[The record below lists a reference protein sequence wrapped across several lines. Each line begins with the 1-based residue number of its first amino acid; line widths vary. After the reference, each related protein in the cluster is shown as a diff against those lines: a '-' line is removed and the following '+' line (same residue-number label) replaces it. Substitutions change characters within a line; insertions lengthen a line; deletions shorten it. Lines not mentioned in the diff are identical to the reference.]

1 MSASHLALMAL
12 MARGLSVDPRPN
24 GTIGEPSLRNQ
35 KKGSI
40 YLSFYRARAGEGACA
55 ISAISATSSGG
66 GIGEG
71 SRSAFLPSS
80 RACAC
85 YTSRA
90 CRRVSGFLFPEASQ
104 ARARVMGF
112 RVSAHIAQACA
123 RLEVRGSAWLAA

>member
-40 YLSFYRARAGEGACA
+40 YLSFYTATAGAGSCATSA
-55 ISAISATSSGG
+55 ISAISSGD

-80 RACAC
+80 RAHAC
-85 YTSRA
+85 HASRA
-90 CRRVSGFLFPEASQ
+90 CRRVVGFLFLGPSQ

-123 RLEVRGSAWLAA
+123 RLGVRGSTWLAV

>member
-1 MSASHLALMAL
+1 VNASHLALMAL
-12 MARGLSVDPRPN
+12 MAQGLSVDPRPN

-55 ISAISATSSGG
+55 ISANSAISFGD

-71 SRSAFLPSS
+71 SRSAFLGSS
-80 RACAC
+80 RA
-85 YTSRA
+85 RA
-90 CRRVSGFLFPEASQ
+90 Q
-104 ARARVMGF
+104 VMGF

-123 RLEVRGSAWLAA
+123 RLGVRGSEWLTV